1 MILDA
6 RSSIASYNT
15 HSIPRSLR
23 GFGFL
28 IKSFCVLDF
37 KSFFE
42 PEKQLTVEDISSEIN
57 GLEKSRKLIHHIVGK
72 STNDF
77 KYAIVRILSNWL
89 KLKYLLKCHSRGMI
103 E

>member
-1 MILDA
+1 MKSNFFPFLAANTIIRFIIPVLWNIYTDFFKESRLLPWFHAMILDA

-42 PEKQLTVEDISSEIN
+42 P
-57 GLEKSRKLIHHIVGK
+57 
-72 STNDF
+72 
-77 KYAIVRILSNWL
+77 
-89 KLKYLLKCHSRGMI
+89 
-103 E
+103 